1 MLGEEG
7 TFLGHRAFVAE
18 HMLPHYGLR
27 PQVRAPLGPEY
38 FMDILNGKIVMTEH
52 WRREPI
58 AFFVGG
64 LYPTVNEML
73 VMW

>member
-18 HMLPHYGLR
+18 HILR
-27 PQVRAPLGPEY
+27 PQVCAPLGPEY